1 MARLT
6 AALLPLALLAAVPG
20 GMPHARAEDA
30 AATAP
35 QAQKP
40 PAVTVVSAAKREITS
55 TVIVTGTLVAREEV
69 QVTADVDGLKVET
82 LLADEGDTVAEGD
95 VLARLATDSLAIAL
109 AQNESQLA
117 SSDAAIAQAESQIV
131 EAEAAA
137 KQAASQLERSRT
149 LAGKGV
155 TSRDVLD
162 QRIAAADQ
170 ANARLAV
177 SRQAVAAAQA
187 GRAVV
192 AAQRRELELR
202 LSKTEVKA
210 PKGGLV
216 LARTAK
222 VGAIVSGASGPL
234 FRIAENGEIELDA
247 EVSETVL
254 ARITAGQ
261 AADVQPAGTDA
272 PIHGTV
278 RLVSPE
284 VNATT
289 RLGRVRI
296 ALPKATTLRVGAFA
310 RGTVELARRTGVA
323 LPVAAVL
330 TSGDAPVVQVV
341 RNGKVETR
349 PVETGLSGG
358 GYVEIVKGLSE
369 GEMVVARSGTFLRD
383 GDAVEAVAP
392 KAEGA
397 KG

>member
-6 AALLPLALLAAVPG
+6 AALLPLALLAAVTG
-20 GMPHARAEDA
+20 GMPPAHAEDA

-40 PAVTVVSAAKREITS
+40 PAVTVVTAGKREITS
-55 TVIVTGTLVAREEV
+55 SVIVTGTLVAREEV

-82 LLADEGDTVAEGD
+82 LLADEGDTVAEGA

-117 SSDAAIAQAESQIV
+117 SSDAAIAQAESQIA

-177 SRQAVAAAQA
+177 SRQAVTAAKA

-202 LSKTEVKA
+202 LSKTEVRA

-254 ARITAGQ
+254 ARITEGQ
-261 AADVQPAGTDA
+261 AADVQPAGADA

-296 ALPKATTLRVGAFA
+296 ALPKATALRVGAFA

-330 TSGDAPVVQVV
+330 TSGDTPVVQVV
-341 RNGKVETR
+341 KNGKVETR

-358 GYVEIVKGLSE
+358 GYVEIVTGLAE
-369 GEMVVARSGTFLRD
+369 GEQVVARSGTFLRD
-383 GDAVEAVAP
+383 GDAVEAVTP